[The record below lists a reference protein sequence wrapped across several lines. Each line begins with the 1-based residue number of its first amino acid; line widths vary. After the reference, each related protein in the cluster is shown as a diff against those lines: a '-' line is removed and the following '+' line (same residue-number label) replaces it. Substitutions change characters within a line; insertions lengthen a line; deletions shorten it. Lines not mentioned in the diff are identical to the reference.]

1 MAIRTATFKEI
12 VRRKCYDELERV
24 GFTRFA
30 KEGVDWPLHDGFH
43 SWVGLNTGLYSD
55 RVEINPFVGLHV
67 IPIAKLRALE
77 GRRYDRRI
85 ATYAVHMGE
94 LPAARD
100 EKAFVFTT
108 AQGDTFLLSEIQR
121 LARIYATA
129 GLDYSKSIAS
139 YGALLPLLEG
149 RLHMLGGYPENVA
162 CCLYLMGR
170 TREAYEFAEDFLM
183 QEPDY
188 FHDFAIPFFEMIE
201 SERGKSGKPVE
212 RPE

>member
-1 MAIRTATFKEI
+1 MAIRTASLKKI
-12 VRRKCYDELERV
+12 VRLKCYDELERI

-67 IPIAKLRALE
+67 VPIAQLGALE

-108 AQGDTFLLSEIQR
+108 AQDDAFFLSEIQR

-129 GLDYSKSIAS
+129 GLNYSKSIAS
-139 YGALLPLLEG
+139 YEALLPLLEG

-170 TREAYEFAEDFLM
+170 VREAYGFAEEFLK
-183 QEPDY
+183 QEPHY
-188 FHDFAIPFFEMIE
+188 FHDFAISFFELIE
-201 SERGKSGKPVE
+201 SEGDKSGSH
-212 RPE
+212 